1 MNNRMKHYAR
11 RALSMLSSQS
21 TKELRARVDN
31 LERELDEYR
40 RDSLR
45 VAEIL
50 DLIEASL
57 TPGMTGTKS
66 STTK

>member
-1 MNNRMKHYAR
+1 MKQQIKRVLNVFSAHRRLAAR
-11 RALSMLSSQS
+11 ID
-21 TKELRARVDN
+21 E

-50 DLIEASL
+50 DLIEEHL
-57 TPGMTGTKS
+57 TPGAGTAQS
-66 STTK
+66 AD